1 MKQQCCRACSRKQ
14 LNKVRELELVAR
26 LLEQDE
32 EEEIIARQP
41 QEGHIARQPQEG
53 HIARQPEEGH
63 IARQPEE
70 LVAREHDSLD
80 TVGDNGEISVPV
92 DRWISVS
99 GVARQRDLH
108 GNQDEDILDTV
119 AMQEITLTKEEIL
132 AVARELE
139 VENILASILQEQLEQ
154 YEAYLE
160 DPLHLKRTV

>member
-26 LLEQDE
+26 LLEQEE

-41 QEGHIARQPQEG
+41 QEGHIARQP
-53 HIARQPEEGH
+53 
-63 IARQPEE
+63 EE
-70 LVAREHDSLD
+70 LVAREHGSLD

-92 DRWISVS
+92 DRRGSVS
-99 GVARQRDLH
+99 GVARQRELH
-108 GNQDEDILDTV
+108 GNQDKDDLDTV
-119 AMQEITLTKEEIL
+119 AMEEITVTKGEIL

-160 DPLHLKRTV
+160 NP